1 MAGGEQFV
9 INVHMTGVPQTEA
22 GAAKVAAAN
31 REMGASAQQASAR
44 SAAASKAVSAQ
55 WAAAGTRM
63 SAVGKRLNR
72 SVTLPIVALGAAAVK
87 MSLDFTRSMTEVST
101 QAGASRQEVEHL
113 TAKMEE
119 LGTAGRFSQ
128 GPQELADAI
137 FDIESVG
144 FRGAKA
150 MDALKSASDLA
161 TVGNAD
167 LESTTSA
174 LVGTLKTGIKGAG
187 NMRQAIGTLNAT
199 IGAGKMHMEDLN
211 GAIGTG
217 FIGSAKG
224 LGLSLTGVGA
234 ALAELTSQGV
244 PANSAAT
251 RLRMTF
257 SLLANPTD
265 KAQKVLEGIGI
276 GSEDLAKKMR
286 QSGGVI
292 TALELLQD
300 KMHGLSKIEQSQL
313 LSSAFGGA
321 KSGGT
326 IIQLLGQLDD
336 LSLKQREIAENAGS
350 FNEALKETDEDPA
363 VKLAKAWSAVRFQMV
378 KLGSVLLPEVVPAL
392 QQIGSV
398 AGGILGTFNSMP
410 DATQH
415 LTLEFLA
422 LAAVA
427 GPILRLGGAFATMG
441 SKVIEGMAAIKGAAI
456 IGDLMA
462 ATQLAMAGEMGGFA
476 MIGAEGGAALMAGV
490 MTGVAVGAGA
500 FAIGNLLTSVLSH
513 DFKDAGFELG
523 GSLIGGIAGFMVG
536 GPVGAAIGAG
546 LGSVGGELVASLF
559 DGGEAKATMQE
570 ELSKAAKQAHVSR
583 KTFHS
588 SSGQVDA
595 AEEHLVKVGRRQS
608 KVTDEIRA
616 AQKRLNAA
624 RAGGNLPE
632 VRREEAHLNLLKAK
646 QIHLTR
652 QQQRG
657 EHLLHAAKVKNVE
670 DARRERTVEVALVR
684 VREAALESAKK
695 RERTTRK
702 AYEAAVL
709 QNKPLKEQNERE
721 RDLIQAQQRR
731 KGASE
736 KLHGAEKELGASMKE
751 ITQKFG
757 KSFADQLRKQIPL
770 WSQTAGQ
777 IRKGEAALHRITPS
791 YQTLG
796 QAVDRFKDRQ
806 DHATTATGKGSTALK
821 KFGGNAQDAGGKV
834 RQAKTE
840 VVAGFTGME
849 SKSSAF
855 LGALGEPSPFQTAP
869 AKARGGLME
878 VQGKGNRDT
887 VPVSEGQVSAM
898 VAPGEMLAVINRHQ
912 APLMSQA
919 LSNEYGVDGLGGFFS
934 KFDRPHHMAIGGLM
948 EPKVRAGGAFRGGE
962 QKPLHKG
969 YQAAVKY
976 LQQHDGYGRI
986 VQNGNRMDALH
997 QPYLWGGGHGS
1008 TASKNGPWDCSG
1020 GISELL
1026 DGAGFNTTP
1035 MVSGGFASYGQAG
1048 KGKATILANEEH
1060 VYAVLGDK
1068 GAIGT
1073 SGENPGGGFG
1083 WISGYTFRPGF
1094 TERHVDLGTENTS
1107 TRPKRGKGQYLKKG
1121 FAEGGVIVKGKVSTF
1136 GPPMEGAGTTAF
1148 GGSSSEAGIALN
1160 LRPGTDRS
1168 GWDNAQTQ
1176 KWGENKQ
1183 LFAVEVAGHKANLP
1197 VVDKGPSETTGR
1209 AIDVTGAGAAK
1220 LGITQSA
1227 FPTDAIGTATL
1238 GAGTATAKEEQVPAV
1253 FHGARTKS
1261 LSFPSMPKTLHGV
1274 TRELGKRTAELRRYR
1289 AAVKAAKGKPK
1300 VEHAI
1305 AANVTA
1311 LENRITQ
1318 LTRQRSLLR
1327 REAAKKK
1334 ITRKLTRK
1342 LGKVTGFEDHITAAE
1357 RAWTI
1362 ADQNA
1367 QQVVDLEP
1375 QSPSLPNSA
1384 TEAERAAAEAKYVG
1398 DFTAYIRNQ
1407 ETPAFEQSLDV
1418 LGAWRNTTLAGEAAA
1433 TRLEGGWEKDVRQ
1446 IGREVEGINRFT
1458 DKVTKDKAAW
1468 RAAHPKAAFPD
1479 WLKDEIKK
1487 DHNQRARL
1495 PVLRFRE
1502 NETRK
1507 VLGEARD
1514 EFYGGRKKPI
1524 RPPDPPLAGTGAM
1537 EDVLTTVQG
1546 THWPDQHSRMDK
1558 LPGKRVPG
1566 KFGGNV
1572 WDVQTSI
1579 EELSLKV
1586 NEAVNAGGGSGDTSD
1601 DGDQGLREALEK
1613 EAEELRIE
1621 RAVHRA
1627 QAPVLAEYMRSNQP
1641 GLPEYL
1647 GAYEEGGVLPR
1658 TGYYL
1663 GHEGETVIPADVSAV
1678 GGSSVVHVLEPH
1690 IHVSDELRPYITATL
1705 EKRLAEA
1712 GRQVGR
1718 SQGFPS
1724 AAGRR
1729 ATFGQRPGGR

>member
-1 MAGGEQFV
+1 MSGGEQFV

-31 REMGASAQQASAR
+31 REMGASAEQASAR
-44 SAAASKAVSAQ
+44 SAAASKTVSAQ

-63 SAVGKRLNR
+63 SSVGKRLNR

-101 QAGASRQEVEHL
+101 QAGASRKEVETL
-113 TAKMEE
+113 TTKMEA
-119 LGTAGRFSQ
+119 LGSAGRFSQ
-128 GPQELADAI
+128 GPQELAESI

-150 MDALKSASDLA
+150 LDALKSASDLA

-257 SLLANPTD
+257 SLLANPTE
-265 KAQKVLEGIGI
+265 KAQDVLASIGI
-276 GSEDLAKKMR
+276 GSEDLAKRMR
-286 QSGGVI
+286 SSGGVI
-292 TALELLQD
+292 TALELLEQ
-300 KMHGLSKIEQSQL
+300 KMHGLSQVEQAQL

-326 IIQLLGQLDD
+326 IVQLLGNLDD
-336 LSLKQREIAENAGS
+336 LSMKQKEIIENSGH
-350 FNEALKETDEDPA
+350 FNESLKETNEDPA
-363 VKLAKAWSAVRFQMV
+363 VKLAKAWSSVRFEMV
-378 KLGSVLLPEVVPAL
+378 KLGAVLLPEVVPAL
-392 QQIGSV
+392 QQIGGV
-398 AGGILGTFNSMP
+398 IGGILGTFNAMP
-410 DATQH
+410 DPMQH
-415 LTLEFLA
+415 TVLEFLA

-427 GPILRLGGAFATMG
+427 GPILRLGGAFASLG

-456 IGDLMA
+456 VGDLQA
-462 ATQLAMAGEMGGFA
+462 AVSLAMAGEMGGFA
-476 MIGAEGGAALMAGV
+476 MIGAEAGSALLAGV
-490 MTGVAVGAGA
+490 VTGIAVGAGA
-500 FAIGNLLTSVLSH
+500 FAIGNLLTSVMDK

-523 GSLIGGIAGFMVG
+523 GSLIGGVAGFMLG

-546 LGSVGGELVASLF
+546 LGSVGGELVASMF
-559 DGGEAKATMQE
+559 SGGDAKKTMQE
-570 ELSKAAKQAHVSR
+570 KLGDAAKAARVGR
-583 KTFHS
+583 KTLVH

-595 AEEHLVKVGRRQS
+595 AEGRLVAIGKRQS

-624 RAGGNLPE
+624 RQQGNLPE
-632 VRREEAHLNLLKAK
+632 VRREEAHLNELKAK
-646 QIHLTR
+646 QIHLTQ

-657 EHLLHAAKVKNVE
+657 ESLLHAAKVKNAE

-684 VREAALESAKK
+684 VRQSALEQAQK
-695 RERTTRK
+695 RERVTRK
-702 AYEAAVL
+702 AYEQAVL
-709 QNKPLKEQNERE
+709 QGKPLKEQTERE
-721 RDLIQAQQRR
+721 RDLIQAQNRR

-757 KSFADQLRKQIPL
+757 KDFADTLRKQIPL
-770 WSQTAGQ
+770 WTSTAGQ
-777 IRKGEAALHRITPS
+777 MKKAESALHGLAPNF
-791 YQTLG
+791 QTLSQQVG
-796 QAVDRFKDRQ
+796 KYHERQ
-806 DHATTATGKGSTALK
+806 ETATVATGKGTTALK

-840 VVAGFTGME
+840 VVAGFAGME

-855 LGALGEPSPFQTAP
+855 LGALNEPTPFKAAP

-878 VQGKGNRDT
+878 VTGKGNRDT
-887 VPVSEGQVSAM
+887 VPVTEGQVQAM
-898 VAPGEMLAVINRHQ
+898 VAPGEILAVINRHQ

-919 LSNEYGVDGLGGFFS
+919 LTNEYGVDGLGGFFS
-934 KFDRPHHMAIGGLM
+934 TYDKPHHHAIGGLV

-962 QKPLHKG
+962 QKPLHQG
-969 YQAAVKY
+969 YTAAVKY
-976 LQQHDGYGRI
+976 LQQHDGFGRI
-986 VQNGNRMDALH
+986 VANGNRMDALH
-997 QPYLWGGGHGS
+997 QPYLWGGGHGG

-1026 DGAGFNTTP
+1026 DGAGFKTTP

-1060 VYAVLGDK
+1060 VYGVLGDK

-1073 SGENPGGGFG
+1073 SDSNPGGGFG
-1083 WISGYTFRPGF
+1083 WISEYTYRPGF
-1094 TERHVDLGTENTS
+1094 TERHVDLGTDNTS
-1107 TRPKRGKGQYLKKG
+1107 TRPKRGKGQYQKKG
-1121 FAEGGVIVKGKVSTF
+1121 FASGGVIVKGKVSTF
-1136 GPPMEGAGTTAF
+1136 GPPGEPAGQTAF

-1160 LRPGTDRS
+1160 LKPGTDNS

-1176 KWGENKQ
+1176 KWGSDKQ
-1183 LFAVEVAGHKANLP
+1183 VFLVQIAGHSANLP
-1197 VVDKGPSETTGR
+1197 VVDKGPNQSTGR
-1209 AIDVTGAGAAK
+1209 AIDVTGAGAEK
-1220 LGITQSA
+1220 LGIAQSA
-1227 FPTDAIGTATL
+1227 FPTDSIGTATL
-1238 GAGTATAKEEQVPAV
+1238 GSGTATAKAEQVPAV

-1261 LSFPSMPKTLHGV
+1261 LSFGSVPKTLHGV
-1274 TRELGKRTAELRRYR
+1274 IRELGKRVAELHRYR

-1334 ITRKLTRK
+1334 ITRKLSHK
-1342 LGKVTGFEDHITAAE
+1342 LGKVTGYEEHMEAAE
-1357 RAWTI
+1357 RAFTI
-1362 ADQNA
+1362 ADQTA

-1375 QSPSLPNSA
+1375 QSPSLPGTA
-1384 TEAERAAAEAKYVG
+1384 TDSEREAAEKKYVG
-1398 DFTAYIRNQ
+1398 DFTSYVRNQ
-1407 ETPAFEQSLDV
+1407 EGPAFEHSLDV
-1418 LGAWRNTTLAGEAAA
+1418 LAAWRNTTLAGEGAA
-1433 TRLEGGWEKDVRQ
+1433 TRLESGWEKEVRQ
-1446 IGREVEGINRFT
+1446 VDNQIDQINSYT
-1458 DKVTKDKAAW
+1458 DKVTKDKADW
-1468 RAAHPKAAFPD
+1468 KAAHPKTAYPK
-1479 WLKDEIKK
+1479 WLKEESQK
-1487 DHNQRARL
+1487 DHANRARL
-1495 PVLRFRE
+1495 PVLRYRDHE
-1502 NETRK
+1502 VRK

-1514 EFYGGRKKPI
+1514 EFYSDRKNPL
-1524 RPPDPPLAGTGAM
+1524 RPPDPPLAGTGSM
-1537 EDVLTTVQG
+1537 EDVLSTIQG
-1546 THWPDQHSRMDK
+1546 THWPDQHSRMAK

-1566 KFGGNV
+1566 MFGGDV

-1579 EELSLKV
+1579 EELDLKV
-1586 NEAVNAGGGSGDTSD
+1586 NEAVNSGGGSAGAGGTSEL
-1601 DGDQGLREALEK
+1601 DQAKLELAEQEAHTLR
-1613 EAEELRIE
+1613 RE
-1621 RAVHRA
+1621 RAVERA
-1627 QAPVLAEYMRSNQP
+1627 QAPVLAEYLRDGP
-1641 GLPEYL
+1641 GYL
-1647 GAYEEGGVLPR
+1647 GAYRTGGVLPAD
-1658 TGYYL
+1658 GYYY
-1663 GHEGETVIPADVSAV
+1663 GHKDETVVPSTA
-1678 GGSSVVHVLEPH
+1678 GTLQETHVHINGRDGVLESL
-1690 IHVSDELRPYITATL
+1690 IDVAIEQRLTDAG
-1705 EKRLAEA
+1705 KRIGLS
-1712 GRQVGR
+1712 R
-1718 SQGFPS
+1718 STPS
-1724 AAGRR
+1724 APGRR
-1729 ATFGQRPGGR
+1729 AAMTQGRRR